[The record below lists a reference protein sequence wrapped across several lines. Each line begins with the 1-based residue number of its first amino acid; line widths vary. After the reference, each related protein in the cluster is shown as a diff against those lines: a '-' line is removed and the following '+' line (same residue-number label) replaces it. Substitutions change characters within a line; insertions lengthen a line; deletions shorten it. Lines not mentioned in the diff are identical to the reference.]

1 MAKESQDQL
10 ARRATQERQDR
21 QVLDNEVNAVC
32 VRACVAC
39 VPEKHFSISVNLVN
53 RCIFSFARSLT
64 RSLDPFHSGCE
75 LLSLSLSLCLPPSL
89 PVSLSLR
96 VCVCECIHS
105 LSLYVPVFLYY
116 VKRSALYLWLAAHS

>member
-32 VRACVAC
+32 VRACVAR
-39 VPEKHFSISVNLVN
+39 VPEKYFSISVNLVN

-75 LLSLSLSLCLPPSL
+75 LLSLSLPPSL
-89 PVSLSLR
+89 PPRLSLSKSM
-96 VCVCECIHS
+96 CV
-105 LSLYVPVFLYY
+105 
-116 VKRSALYLWLAAHS
+116 